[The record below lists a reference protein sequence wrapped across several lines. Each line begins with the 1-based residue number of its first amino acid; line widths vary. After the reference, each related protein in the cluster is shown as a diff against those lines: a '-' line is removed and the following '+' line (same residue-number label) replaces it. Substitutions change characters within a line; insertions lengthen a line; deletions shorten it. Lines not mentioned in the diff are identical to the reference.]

1 MRREISD
8 IVIEVF
14 IALRKELF
22 NEEGEPKQFH
32 LREKRNTQ
40 DDPFGEY
47 IQNLLREHLKDVRC
61 IKAPGPL
68 ITPDIVSWRPELLN
82 KISNKVKDTKL
93 IVGIEVKKLERTKN
107 GKVARPSGLDYNT
120 TPPCGIIRI
129 YDKDDTPID
138 IRCYYLFVCLERA
151 NSPQQYQVTA
161 LTLCDGNVLNQDFSL
176 YLKAVGHREKEIG
189 LGTYGNGANRNRPM
203 FIFSNPLGAQEL
215 DYSVSLIHAD
225 ANLEL
230 LYPSLRLVYEIVR
243 TAKKGETYTFH
254 CYRLKNDVPESWEV
268 KRLRD
273 PFPVPT
279 RVRETQSRGKFRLPI
294 IIGSG

>member
-1 MRREISD
+1 MTRKISD

-22 NEEGEPKQFH
+22 SEEGEPKQFH

-40 DDPFGEY
+40 DDPFDEY
-47 IQNLLREHLKDVRC
+47 IHNLLREHLKDVRC
-61 IKAPGPL
+61 TKAPGPL
-68 ITPDIVSWRPELLN
+68 ITPDIVLWRPELLN

-138 IRCYYLFVCLERA
+138 IRGYYLFVCLERA
-151 NSPQQYQVTA
+151 HSPQQYQVTA
-161 LTLCDGNVLNQDFSL
+161 LTLCDGSVLNQDFSL
-176 YLKAVGHREKEIG
+176 YLNAVGHREKEIG

-225 ANLEL
+225 ANLER
-230 LYPSLRLVYEIVR
+230 LYSSLRLVYEIVR
-243 TAKKGETYTFH
+243 TAKNGETYTFY
-254 CYRLKNDVPESWEV
+254 CYRLKNDVPGSWEV

-294 IIGSG
+294 RIGSG